1 MMERLDRRIFGAI
14 EFVDALSDAP
24 LRAPLH
30 IDAPGLRLLP
40 NRRGLY
46 VIHAVDAEDDYT
58 RAFDD
63 PPAVPPRRDFRLTI
77 HDPQQHYLPQTLT
90 LALPRLLPQP
100 GVPLDDVDNAQ
111 RPLRV
116 RLYPSADRPLRAAWA
131 VLRLAVQLPGGVGLA
146 NVVIEAQPR
155 LAGQPLRHTLTDA
168 HGEALLVIPGMPAIL
183 PDAGG
188 PAGLSREF
196 RLGLQLL
203 LDPAVVVRSDAAA
216 VPVPDLRAVLAR
228 REAGVPALRVIS
240 PADPL
245 LSAGSSRRHVET
257 VSWP

>member
-46 VIHAVDAEDDYT
+46 VIHAVDGEDDYS

-63 PPAVPPRRDFRLTI
+63 PPATPPRRDFRLTI
-77 HDPQQHYLPQTLT
+77 HDPQQRYLPQTLT
-90 LALPRLLPQP
+90 LDLPRLLPQP
-100 GVPLDDVDNAQ
+100 GVPLDDADNAQ

-116 RLYPSADRPLRAAWA
+116 RLYPSAAQPLRAAWA
-131 VLRLAVQLPGGVGLA
+131 VLRLAVQGPGGVGLA

-155 LAGQPLRHTLTDA
+155 LAGQPLRHALTDA
-168 HGEALLVIPGMPAIL
+168 HGEALLVIPGVPAIL